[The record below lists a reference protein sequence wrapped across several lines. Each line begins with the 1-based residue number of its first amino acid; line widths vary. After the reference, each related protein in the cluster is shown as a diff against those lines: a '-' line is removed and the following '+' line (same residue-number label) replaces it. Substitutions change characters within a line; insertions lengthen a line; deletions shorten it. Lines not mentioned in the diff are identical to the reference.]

1 MKDAHRDARGL
12 PWLEGLFFDLRFA
25 LRGLR
30 RDWAFSLAAIT
41 MLALAIGLNVTVFT
55 VMDAMLFRGY
65 PIVKRND
72 RLVYLQERSPLRTN
86 LLSFADVEEWRSQ
99 AHAFEGIGYVS
110 SRPLAFRDGEGRPID
125 MIASTVSSNTF
136 GLLRVPP
143 MLGRDFS
150 PEDETAGA
158 PPVVILN
165 YRFWEQRF
173 AKRADVVG
181 ATVHIDGA
189 PATVIGVMPE
199 RFDFPLPISDD
210 FWMPVVRSPELQQR
224 GIPGGFMAFGRLK
237 DGTSR
242 PEALAELETIN
253 RRLEANYPG
262 TNRGLVP
269 TMVTHAALN
278 SGPDA
283 PIIWGSLWAA
293 AWFVLLIACANLA
306 HLTLVRTMGRWRDFA
321 TRMALGAGQARMIRQ
336 IFAESVML
344 VCAAGAI
351 GWWLTSGSV
360 HQWEVLTASRY
371 QVLDY
376 TVDVVTLGYLI
387 AISVTAA
394 ILCSLAPIGRVVQL
408 GTGGTLKGDA
418 RGVTQGLRGK
428 QLAAALVAGQM
439 ALAIVLLSGA
449 GVLVRSFVK
458 IVSADTGVR
467 DAEQVL
473 VGRLRLPSDTYPSP
487 ATRVAYFDRLDAQ
500 LLTIPAVEQTSV
512 ANVLPAHGVNQR
524 TFEIEGI
531 PRTPGTENAVQ
542 FLTIGTGYF
551 TVVGAPVIS
560 GRDFNEGDRT
570 ATPRVAI
577 VNESF
582 VATYWPGEEPT
593 GKRLRPVDRNQPG
606 EWLTVVGVAPN
617 IQQGDALRQQ
627 FKPLVYL
634 PLRQNP
640 QRVMF
645 FLARTR
651 ASSEQVAQ
659 AVRAEIQ
666 RVDSDVTLED
676 FATLQDSFAF
686 DRDFMDAEHSEL
698 GKHAKVAPAFA
709 IIALLL
715 SAVGLYAVITHS
727 VSQRT
732 KEIGV
737 RMAIGAASHD
747 IRRLIFGEGMRPVA
761 LGLMVGFAAS
771 LGVNRIL
778 QSQLVG
784 VSPYDPVTLATAPMV
799 LILVALLA
807 CQIPSQRAMRVDP
820 AVALRHD

>member
-1 MKDAHRDARGL
+1 MRVLIRRLWHLLRLSSVEADLAEEMDFHREMKERELAGLGSSPAETASAARRALGSVAL
-12 PWLEGLFFDLRFA
+12 AQDRSLDVWLWPWLDGFFHDLRFA
-25 LRGLR
+25 LRGVRPARLFTR
-30 RDWAFSLAAIT
+30 SAIAP
-41 MLALAIGLNVTVFT
+41 LALAIGLNVTVFT

-72 RLVYLQERSPLRTN
+72 RLVYLQERSPFRTN
-86 LLSFADVEEWRSQ
+86 LISFADVEEWRAQ

-125 MIASTVSSNTF
+125 MSASTVSANTF

-150 PEDETAGA
+150 PEDETAGP

-165 YRFWEQRF
+165 YRFWERRF

-181 ATVHIDGA
+181 ATVHIDSA

-210 FWMPVVRSPELQQR
+210 FWMPVVRTPELRQR
-224 GIPGGFMAFGRLK
+224 GIPGGFMAFGRLT
-237 DGTSR
+237 DATSR

-253 RRLEANYPG
+253 RRLEADYPA

-269 TMVTHAALN
+269 TMATHAALN

-283 PIIWGSLWAA
+283 PMIWGSLWAA

-321 TRMALGAGQARMIRQ
+321 TRMALGAGQSRMIRQ

-351 GWWLTSGSV
+351 GWWVTRWSV
-360 HQWEVLTASRY
+360 HQWEVLTASSY

-376 TVDVVTLGYLI
+376 TVDAGTLGYLI

-408 GTGGTLKGDA
+408 GTGGALKGDA

-458 IVSADTGVR
+458 IISADTGVR
-467 DAEQVL
+467 DAEHVL

-487 ATRVAYFDRLDAQ
+487 ATRVAYFDRLDAP
-500 LLTIPAVEQTSV
+500 LLTIPRVEQTSV

-524 TFEIEGI
+524 TFEIEGR
-531 PRTPGTENAVQ
+531 PRTPGTEEAVQ
-542 FLTIGTGYF
+542 FLTIGPGYC
-551 TVVGAPVIS
+551 TVVGAPAVS
-560 GRDFNEGDRT
+560 GRY
-570 ATPRVAI
+570 V
-577 VNESF
+577 
-582 VATYWPGEEPT
+582 
-593 GKRLRPVDRNQPG
+593 
-606 EWLTVVGVAPN
+606 
-617 IQQGDALRQQ
+617 
-627 FKPLVYL
+627 
-634 PLRQNP
+634 
-640 QRVMF
+640 
-645 FLARTR
+645 
-651 ASSEQVAQ
+651 
-659 AVRAEIQ
+659 
-666 RVDSDVTLED
+666 
-676 FATLQDSFAF
+676 
-686 DRDFMDAEHSEL
+686 
-698 GKHAKVAPAFA
+698 
-709 IIALLL
+709 
-715 SAVGLYAVITHS
+715 
-727 VSQRT
+727 
-732 KEIGV
+732 
-737 RMAIGAASHD
+737 
-747 IRRLIFGEGMRPVA
+747 
-761 LGLMVGFAAS
+761 
-771 LGVNRIL
+771 
-778 QSQLVG
+778 
-784 VSPYDPVTLATAPMV
+784 
-799 LILVALLA
+799 
-807 CQIPSQRAMRVDP
+807 
-820 AVALRHD
+820 